1 MSPSSGVGDRRWSLA
16 TDPNLTMERLELTR
30 RRLGQAARRGRR
42 ESARG
47 RMRQRRTAPAGTTK
61 LMQARLIR
69 VEGLRVAEL
78 PRPI

>member
-1 MSPSSGVGDRRWSLA
+1 MSPRSGVGDRRWSLA
-16 TDPNLTMERLELTR
+16 TDPDLAMG
-30 RRLGQAARRGRR
+30 RLGLARVELRVEVVERVLGVKC
-42 ESARG
+42 ARG
-47 RMRQRRTAPAGTTK
+47 EQRRASTTK